1 MVKARDIGILA
12 ILGIVGLSLFRKSS
26 GVNFET
32 APAIPQNVLQGQ
44 LLQAQFDQIGDVL
57 EQQNT
62 ALQEAQRLLSQQ
74 QQQQQ
79 RSGLNQS
86 VIPSGALLG
95 ISLGAPLRAGS
106 NQAVT
111 NFGKVPSNFRQ
122 GSKVFRPRKNEVC
135 TNPNACL

>member
-1 MVKARDIGILA
+1 MVKARDLGILA
-12 ILGIVGLSLFRKSS
+12 LLGVVGLSLFRKGSAS
-26 GVNFET
+26 FPEGG
-32 APAIPQNVLQGQ
+32 PAIPSSVLQGQ

-62 ALQEAQRLLSQQ
+62 TLQEAQRLLSQQ
-74 QQQQQ
+74 QQQQN
-79 RSGLNQS
+79 RSGLNFS
-86 VIPSGALLG
+86 FIPSGALLG

-122 GSKVFRPRKNEVC
+122 GSKVFRPRRNEVC
-135 TNPNACL
+135 TNPGACL